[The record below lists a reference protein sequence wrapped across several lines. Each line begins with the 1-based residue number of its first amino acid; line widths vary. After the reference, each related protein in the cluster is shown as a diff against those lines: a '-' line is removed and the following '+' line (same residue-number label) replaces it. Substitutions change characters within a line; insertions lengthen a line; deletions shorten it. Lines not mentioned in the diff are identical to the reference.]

1 MKRKTNVRL
10 WVATIGGLLLVV
22 AALAGI
28 KAGQI
33 GAMIAVGKSFTPPP
47 ESVTSA
53 RVDSARWQPTR
64 AAVGSLVAVR
74 GVTVSAEVVGT
85 VRAIGFDSG
94 AAVKRGGLLV
104 QLDTSVEEAQ
114 LASAR
119 AEAALA
125 RLTLARARELR
136 EAQATAQA
144 DLDAAEARATQAE
157 AAVAGLQAA
166 IGRKTIRAPFDGRVA
181 IRQVELGQVV
191 SPGTPIASIQSVD
204 PMYAD
209 FWLPQ
214 QALAEVHPGQAVR
227 LRTDTFPGASWEG
240 SIAAVNSEVDPA
252 TRNVRIRARLA
263 NPGGRLRPGMFVQV
277 ETLSGDPHRV
287 LTIPATAVLFAPY
300 GDSVY
305 AIEEK
310 KDPGG
315 RVALVARQKFVR
327 LGERRGDLVAVA
339 QGLEPGET
347 VVSSGAFKLRN
358 GAEVVLHNELAP
370 DARADP
376 RPTDP

>member
-1 MKRKTNVRL
+1 MKKTNIRL
-10 WVATIGGLLLVV
+10 WVATIAGLVAVV

-33 GAMIAVGKSFTPPP
+33 GAMIAVGKTFTPPP

-53 RVDSARWQPTR
+53 RVEATEWQPSR
-64 AAVGSLVAVR
+64 VAVGSLVAVR

-85 VRAIGFDSG
+85 VRVIGFTSG
-94 AAVKRGGLLV
+94 VSVKRGGLLV
-104 QLDTSVEEAQ
+104 QLDTSVEDAQ
-114 LASAR
+114 LASAE

-125 RLTLARARELR
+125 KLTLARARELQLG
-136 EAQATAQA
+136 QAAARA
-144 DLDAAEARATQAE
+144 DLDAAEARAKQAE

-166 IGRKTIRAPFDGRVA
+166 IARKTIRAPFDGRVA

-214 QALAEVHPGQAVR
+214 QALAEVKPGQRVR
-227 LRTDTFPGASWEG
+227 VRTDTFPGASWEG
-240 SIAAVNSEVDPA
+240 AVAAVNSEVDPA
-252 TRNVRIRARLA
+252 TRNVRIRAQLP
-263 NPGGRLRPGMFVQV
+263 NGDGRLRPGMFVQV
-277 ETLSGDPHRV
+277 EALSSEPRPV
-287 LTIPATAVLFAPY
+287 LIIPATAVLFAPY

-305 AIEEK
+305 SLEEK
-310 KDPGG
+310 RDPGG
-315 RVALVARQKFVR
+315 RVALVAKQKFVR
-327 LGERRGDLVAVA
+327 LGERRGDLVAVT
-339 QGLEPGET
+339 QGLAPGEN
-347 VVSSGAFKLRN
+347 VVSGGAFKLRN
-358 GAEVVLHNELAP
+358 GAEVVVRNDLAP

>member
-1 MKRKTNVRL
+1 MKKTNIRL
-10 WVATIGGLLLVV
+10 WVATIAGLVLVV
-22 AALAGI
+22 VALGGI

-33 GAMIAVGKSFTPPP
+33 GAMIAMGKTFTPPP
-47 ESVTSA
+47 ESVTSTQ
-53 RVDSARWQPTR
+53 VDAARWLPTR

-94 AAVKRGGLLV
+94 ASVKRGGLLV

-119 AEAALA
+119 AEASLA
-125 RLTLARARELR
+125 RLNLERTRDLHRS
-136 EAQATAQA
+136 QAVAQA
-144 DLDAAEARATQAE
+144 DLDASEARAKQAE
-157 AAVAGLQAA
+157 AAVGGLEAVIA
-166 IGRKTIRAPFDGRVA
+166 RKTIRAPFDGRVA

-214 QALAEVHPGQAVR
+214 QALADVKTGQEVR
-227 LRTDTFPGASWEG
+227 IRTDIFPGASWDG
-240 SIAAVNSEVDPA
+240 AIAAVNSEVDAA

-263 NPGGRLRPGMFVQV
+263 NPDGRLRPGMFVQV
-277 ETLSGDPHRV
+277 EAVSGEARPV

-327 LGERRGDLVAVA
+327 LGERRGDLVAVT
-339 QGLEPGET
+339 QGLTAGEK

-358 GAEVVLHNELAP
+358 GAELVVHNELAP